1 MSESTQAL
9 RSFHKHEAYVV
20 PVLSKQATGKR
31 TLSEAVRQRRDVTL
45 MLRLSL
51 EPRMGKYNAF
61 CGGLPEQAIHASKKQ
76 VQAIDSRGR
85 IYKTP
90 AGTSEGEGQ
99 VAGDG
104 SPATDTDPGSDP
116 ESSTGSG
123 K

>member
-1 MSESTQAL
+1 MSDSTQAL
-9 RSFHKHEAYVV
+9 RSFHNHKAHVAPILPE
-20 PVLSKQATGKR
+20 QATGKH
-31 TLSEAVRQRRDVTL
+31 TLSEAVRQRRDATL
-45 MLRLSL
+45 MLCLSL
-51 EPRMGKYNAF
+51 EPRMGKYSAF
-61 CGGLPEQAIHASKKQ
+61 CGGLPEQAAHTNNKQ

-104 SPATDTDPGSDP
+104 SQATDTDPGSDP